1 MEEALT
7 NHLLTVAAVYC
18 VACGLNDSTVGRQC
32 AADGRFF
39 SRIREGKTFTIKKYD
54 EVIRWFSANWPDG
67 AAWPADVPRPSVA
80 LPEAAE

>member
-7 NHLLTVAAVYC
+7 KNLLSVSAAYC
-18 VACGLNDSTVGRQC
+18 AVCGLNESTVGRQC

-54 EVIRWFSANWPDG
+54 EVIVWFSVHWPEG
-67 AAWPADVPRPSVA
+67 ADWPAGVARPESA
-80 LPEAAE
+80 IKEAAE